1 MTRPDETMITKD
13 VADTAIDARDSLIAD
28 VLSLLQDVIGDGP
41 VALHEPV
48 IETDDEQS
56 VAAVIKSGFVSSV
69 GESIQNFE
77 ADLCKI
83 TGAKRAVAVVNGTA
97 ALHLALHCIG
107 VQKDDEV
114 LMPALTFAA
123 SGHAVMMAGATPH
136 FIDSCPVS
144 LGVDTDALSAYLS
157 DIAILQDGHCFN
169 RMTGKRIKALM
180 PVHVFG
186 HIGNMVALQ
195 KLAKDHHL
203 TLIEDAAEALGSTKH
218 GTHAGLFGRCGAL
231 SFNGNKI
238 ITTGGGGAIITNDD
252 ALADRLEHVSRTS
265 KHAHPY
271 RYVHDQLGFNYR
283 MPALNAALGLSQL
296 KKLPEFLHQ
305 KEILADRYRKNC
317 KKRNHFSFFE
327 CPEGSQSNNWLNAIK
342 LASPDL
348 KLRDLILEATNA
360 AGYGCR
366 PIWDLLCDLPHFKTC
381 SSMPLQNARLLVE
394 SLINVPSGA
403 GILRGNQS

>member
-1 MTRPDETMITKD
+1 MKSQGINQLAGEQQHPLVSD
-13 VADTAIDARDSLIAD
+13 VMA
-28 VLSLLQDVIGDGP
+28 LLQDVVGNGP
-41 VALHEPV
+41 AVLHEPV
-48 IETDDEQS
+48 FTSDDKHT
-56 VAAVIKSGFVSSV
+56 VAEVIGSGFVSSV
-69 GESIQNFE
+69 GEAIQSFE
-77 ADLCKI
+77 TNLCKV
-83 TGAKRAVAVVNGTA
+83 TGAKRAIAVVNGTA
-97 ALHLALHCIG
+97 ALHLALHCVG

-144 LGVDTDALSAYLS
+144 LGVDTDALGTYLS
-157 DIAILQDGHCFN
+157 DIAALRDGHCFN
-169 RMTGKRIKALM
+169 RMTGNRIKALM

-186 HIGNMVALQ
+186 HIGNMAALQ
-195 KLAKDHHL
+195 KLAEDHHL

-218 GTHAGLFGRCGAL
+218 GTHAGLFGLCGAI

-265 KHAHPY
+265 KQAHSY
-271 RYVHDQLGFNYR
+271 RYFHDQLGFNYR

-296 KKLPEFLHQ
+296 RKLPEFLHK
-305 KEILADRYRKNC
+305 KEILTDRYRENC
-317 KKRNHFSFFE
+317 RNRNHFSFFE
-327 CPEGSQSNNWLNAIK
+327 CPEGSRSNNWLNAIK

-381 SSMPLQNARLLVE
+381 PSMHLQNARQLVE
-394 SLINVPSGA
+394 SLINMPSGA
-403 GILRGNQS
+403 GILRGYQS

>member
-1 MTRPDETMITKD
+1 MTRPDETMITK
-13 VADTAIDARDSLIAD
+13 VAADTAINVRDALIAD

-56 VAAVIKSGFVSSV
+56 VAAVIRGGFVSSV

-83 TGAKRAVAVVNGTA
+83 TGAKRAVAVVNGSA
-97 ALHLALHCIG
+97 ALHLVLHCIG

-123 SGHAVMMAGATPH
+123 SGHAVMMAGAMPH
-136 FIDSCPVS
+136 FVDSCLES

-157 DIAILQDGHCFN
+157 DIAILRDKHCFN

-186 HIGNMVALQ
+186 HVGNMAALQ
-195 KLAKDHHL
+195 KLAEGHHL

-218 GTHAGLFGRCGAL
+218 GTHAGLFGCCGAL

-265 KHAHPY
+265 KRAHPY

-305 KEILADRYRKNC
+305 KAILAERYRENC

-348 KLRDLILEATNA
+348 KLRNLILEATNA

-381 SSMPLQNARLLVE
+381 PSMPLQNARLLVE
-394 SLINVPSGA
+394 SLINIPSGA
-403 GILRGNQS
+403 GILRGNQP